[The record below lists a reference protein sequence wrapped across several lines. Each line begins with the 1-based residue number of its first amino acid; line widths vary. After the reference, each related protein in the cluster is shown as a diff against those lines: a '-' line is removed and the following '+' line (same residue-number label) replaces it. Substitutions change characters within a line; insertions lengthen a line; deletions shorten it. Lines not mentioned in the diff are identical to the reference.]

1 MNYGNPLVLGL
12 LATALA
18 GAAGAETIAVGNRI
32 EVKTP
37 TIATPT
43 RGMTMDEVMQRF
55 GAPSEKLPSID
66 NPPITRWKYPG
77 FTVYFE
83 ARHVIDCVVAG

>member
-1 MNYGNPLVLGL
+1 MIDGKPLVFGL
-12 LATALA
+12 LVALLA

-37 TIATPT
+37 TIATPA
-43 RGMTMDEVMQRF
+43 RGMTMDEVMKRF
-55 GAPSEKLPSID
+55 GAPSEKLPAVD
-66 NPPITRWKYPG
+66 QPPITRWKYPG

-83 ARHVIDCVVAG
+83 AKHVIDSVVAR